1 MEYFRQLRTDKALI
15 RRDTPRQYSTQLL
28 LADFVDETQQV
39 PGPAYQRRQ
48 ATRLID
54 ARAVWRHR
62 LQTVDTR
69 VYSLCTLLTDGSG
82 RIHPGY
88 KGSGP
93 LARADPGWTS
103 AISHVHGNFHAE
115 TKISSLRSFP
125 FHFQS
130 PCIQEVI
137 EYLSVKMR
145 AGKNAIVTSPA
156 GLEGHSRQTHLR
168 LPCTPPASRI
178 VRSQRRSES
187 VVSFRKREG
196 DDRVAQH
203 ETVAR
208 LAAKGVHHVLFPV
221 DDIKGWR
228 GICAASIGHR

>member
-1 MEYFRQLRTDKALI
+1 VEYFRQLRTDKALI
-15 RRDTPRQYSTQLL
+15 PRDTPRQYSTQLL

-54 ARAVWRHR
+54 ARAVRRHR

-93 LARADPGWTS
+93 LARAEPGWTS

-115 TKISSLRSFP
+115 AKISSLRSFP

-130 PCIQEVI
+130 PFIQEVI

-145 AGKNAIVTSPA
+145 ARKNAIVTSPA
-156 GLEGHSRQTHLR
+156 GLEGHSRQTRLR
-168 LPCTPPASRI
+168 LPCTPPGLVSF
-178 VRSQRRSES
+178 VRSAAPNQSSPLGSAKAMITSPSTRLLPGSPPKAYTTY
-187 VVSFRKREG
+187 SFPS
-196 DDRVAQH
+196 
-203 ETVAR
+203 TT
-208 LAAKGVHHVLFPV
+208 
-221 DDIKGWR
+221 
-228 GICAASIGHR
+228 